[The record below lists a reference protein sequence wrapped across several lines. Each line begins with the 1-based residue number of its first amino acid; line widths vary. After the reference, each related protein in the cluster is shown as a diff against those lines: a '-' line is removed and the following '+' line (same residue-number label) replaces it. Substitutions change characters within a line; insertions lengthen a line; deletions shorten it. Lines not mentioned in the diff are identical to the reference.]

1 MFFQKEIGLDLGTST
16 VLVYVE
22 DKGIVVS
29 EPSLVAY
36 DSSTD
41 KIVRF
46 GTEARAML
54 GRTPE
59 NIQVMRPLKD
69 GVISRY
75 DMTLRMMQYFLH
87 KACGNMLF
95 QPGVTICIPSGIK
108 DSELHLLREAAKEAG
123 ANRIHF
129 LEEPLA
135 AAIGAGID
143 VTAPSGHMIVDIGG
157 GTTDVAVVSMRGV
170 VVAQSIRIAGDKFDE
185 AIVQY
190 VRRKHNVLIG
200 DQTAETIKIRIGAV
214 YDHKVAR
221 ELEVRGRCL
230 LQGVPKSVTV
240 SSKEIL
246 EALMDPITAIIDTI
260 CTVVEKIP
268 PALVGDVLQNG
279 ITMTGGASQIYGFD
293 KLIEDVTGI
302 KTRVAKDPVSCVAVG
317 TGRAQEIGDLPE
329 TPSGLFTPGRT
340 E

>member
-1 MFFQKEIGLDLGTST
+1 MFFQKEIGLDLGPST

-22 DKGIVVS
+22 DKGIVVN

-75 DMTLRMMQYFLH
+75 DMTLRMIQYFLH

-123 ANRIHF
+123 ANKIHF

-190 VRRKHNVLIG
+190 VRRKHNVLIS

-230 LQGVPKSVTV
+230 LQGVPKSVTI

-279 ITMTGGASQIYGFD
+279 ITMTGGASLIYGFD

-329 TPSGLFTPGRT
+329 TPSGLFTPGRN

>member
-22 DKGIVVS
+22 DKGIVVN

-75 DMTLRMMQYFLH
+75 DMTLRMIQYFLH

-123 ANRIHF
+123 ANKIHF

-190 VRRKHNVLIG
+190 VRRKHNVLIS

-221 ELEVRGRCL
+221 EVEVRGRCL
-230 LQGVPKSVTV
+230 MQGVPKSVTI

-260 CTVVEKIP
+260 CTVVERIP

-279 ITMTGGASQIYGFD
+279 ITMTGGASLIYGFD

>member
-22 DKGIVVS
+22 DKGIVVN

-75 DMTLRMMQYFLH
+75 DMTLRMIQYFLH

-123 ANRIHF
+123 ANKIHF

-190 VRRKHNVLIG
+190 VRRKHNVLIS

-230 LQGVPKSVTV
+230 LQGVPKSVTI

-279 ITMTGGASQIYGFD
+279 ITMTGGASLIYGFD

-329 TPSGLFTPGRT
+329 TPSGLFTPGRN